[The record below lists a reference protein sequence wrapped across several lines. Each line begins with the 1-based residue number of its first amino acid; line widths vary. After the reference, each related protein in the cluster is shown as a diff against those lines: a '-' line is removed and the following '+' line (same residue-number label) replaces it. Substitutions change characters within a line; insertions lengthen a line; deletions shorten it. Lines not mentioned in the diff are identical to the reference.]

1 MPEGPVPAGSPTRQ
15 PRWGANAG
23 SKQRE
28 RASVRSASSCGEH
41 LTAPSTAIASNG

>member
-23 SKQRE
+23 SKRTGA
-28 RASVRSASSCGEH
+28 RTVRSARRAESIDGAEH
-41 LTAPSTAIASNG
+41 R